1 MTAHDQAQVARIA
14 RVGTWSGWLSAIAW
28 IALGADS
35 IARPIQ
41 DNRRDV
47 FWWIPFALLIVLILG
62 VHNVQRA
69 RALRSE
75 RYAFLAVM
83 LAGGLVFLGNLGI
96 VFDLRALSK
105 LGFPGGA
112 IIWTAGLIAYGVA
125 TWRARVLPWYAA
137 LGLILWEPGSIATG
151 LLLSPIAPL
160 LDRGAYSAGLEKGLA
175 TAIIA
180 FGLQAS
186 FGVRFSKRE
195 FVGTPA
201 E

>member
-1 MTAHDQAQVARIA
+1 MTARDQAQVARIA

-75 RYAFLAVM
+75 RYAFLA
-83 LAGGLVFLGNLGI
+83 GGLVFLGNLGI
-96 VFDLRALSK
+96 VLDLRALSK
-105 LGFPGGA
+105 LGFPA
-112 IIWTAGLIAYGVA
+112 
-125 TWRARVLPWYAA
+125 ARSSGPQV
-137 LGLILWEPGSIATG
+137 
-151 LLLSPIAPL
+151 
-160 LDRGAYSAGLEKGLA
+160 
-175 TAIIA
+175 
-180 FGLQAS
+180 
-186 FGVRFSKRE
+186 
-195 FVGTPA
+195 
-201 E
+201 

>member
-1 MTAHDQAQVARIA
+1 MTAGDKAKVSRVA
-14 RVGTWSGWLSAIAW
+14 RVGVWSGWFSAIAW
-28 IALGADS
+28 AVLGADS
-35 IARPIQ
+35 IVRPIQ

-47 FWWIPFALLIVLILG
+47 FWWVPFALLIVLIVG
-62 VHNVQRA
+62 VHRVQRA
-69 RALRSE
+69 RELRSE
-75 RYAFLAVM
+75 RYSFFAVM
-83 LAGGLVFLGNLGI
+83 LAAGLVFLGNLGI
-96 VFDLRALSK
+96 VFDLHALSK

-112 IIWTAGLIAYGVA
+112 IIWTAGLIAYGVV

-137 LGLILWEPGSIATG
+137 LGLVLWEPGSIATG

-175 TAIIA
+175 TAVIA

-186 FGVRFSKRE
+186 FGVKSDQRE